1 MAKAKKPRTAAQKAA
16 TANLVALNKKRRAT
30 AGKTTAAAPA
40 ATKPAAAAKTV
51 KEPAKPASVNTR
63 EAMQALLKKVKEEK
77 SADDAK
83 GIIKEVGGVEKMA
96 DIPEDK
102 IDAVFDAATA
112 ALEDAM

>member
-1 MAKAKKPRTAAQKAA
+1 MSIEQKIEALTAALEANTAALKAA
-16 TANLVALNKKRRAT
+16 
-30 AGKTTAAAPA
+30 GGTTAAAPA

-51 KEPAKPASVNTR
+51 KEPAKPACVNTR

-112 ALEDAM
+112 ALEEEAM

>member
-1 MAKAKKPRTAAQKAA
+1 MSIEQKIEALTAALEANTAALKAA
-16 TANLVALNKKRRAT
+16 
-30 AGKTTAAAPA
+30 GGTTA

-51 KEPAKPASVNTR
+51 KEPAKPACVNTR

-112 ALEDAM
+112 ALEEEAM